1 MEREQRKL
9 SAIMS
14 LDMVGY
20 SRMIELDESGTLS
33 RYRNITEQI
42 IIPSIDAHN
51 GRIFKTIG
59 DGIMA
64 EFNSAVDSVEC
75 GIEIQKLSIEK
86 SNTENA
92 DSQISFRIGINL
104 GDVIISGDDILG
116 DGVNIASRVESLAE
130 PGQVLIS
137 GSTYEQINGKLNIN
151 IVDCGLKQVKN
162 INRAIHIYSINP
174 EASIDTST
182 KLGAIVDKGSLPV
195 IAVLPFQNMSRVD
208 EDEYFADGLTEDII
222 TALSRFREILVIA
235 RNSTF
240 RYKGKSVD
248 ISEVGR
254 ELNASYVLEGSIRRS
269 ASRARI
275 TAQLIKVSDGTH
287 VWADKY
293 DRELED
299 IFDVQDELT
308 QTIAAAL
315 GVRLQDAVR
324 EIAMRKSHADLNAYD
339 CVLRSRRYTQTL
351 NPEEH
356 SMSRDLLERAI
367 TLDPGYADAFAMLSN
382 VYLAEYRFDANPRPN
397 PIERSMEMAE
407 KATELDPQNAYARCW
422 LAICHFFLHENEAF
436 IKEAQRAL
444 SLNPN
449 DPEILAEIGHYYCF
463 MGEFERGV
471 ELTRKAIILNP
482 LHPGW
487 YYFSFARK
495 HFADGDYA
503 AAVTDIR
510 KANLPKFYWSWLIKA
525 AALGL
530 MQEKDA
536 AKDAVDMLNKLVPRF
551 SAQKELY
558 KWNTQKEE
566 IKQYIQGLEM
576 AGYQE
581 QATLESKTK

>member
-1 MEREQRKL
+1 VEREQRKL

-20 SRMIELDESGTLS
+20 SRMMELDESGTLS
-33 RYRNITEQI
+33 RYREITEQI
-42 IIPSIDAHN
+42 ISPTVAAHH
-51 GRIFKTIG
+51 GRIFKNIG
-59 DGIMA
+59 DGILA

-86 SNTENA
+86 SNSAKT
-92 DSQISFRIGINL
+92 DLQISFRIGINL
-104 GDVIISGDDILG
+104 GDVVISGEDILG
-116 DGVNIASRVESLAE
+116 DGVNIAARVESLAE

-137 GSTYEQINGKLNIN
+137 GSTFEQVNGKLDIH
-151 IVDCGLKQVKN
+151 ISDCGFKRVKN
-162 INRAIHIYSINP
+162 INRAIHVYSIDPKTNM
-174 EASIDTST
+174 DTSA
-182 KLGAIVDKGSLPV
+182 KLGAIVDKGSLPI
-195 IAVLPFQNMSRVD
+195 IAVLPFQNMSRIE

-222 TALSRFREILVIA
+222 TALSQFRELLVIA

-240 RYKGKSVD
+240 QYKGKSVD
-248 ISEVGR
+248 VSKVGR
-254 ELNASYVLEGSIRRS
+254 ELNASYVLEGSLRRS
-269 ASRARI
+269 ANRARI

-287 VWADKY
+287 VWANKY

-324 EIAMRKSHADLNAYD
+324 EIAMRKNHADLNAYD

-356 SMSRDLLERAI
+356 SMARDLLEKAVI
-367 TLDPGYADAFAMLSN
+367 LDPGYADAFAMLSN
-382 VYLAEYRFDANPRPN
+382 VYLAEYRFDANPRPK

-422 LAICHFFLHENEAF
+422 LAICNFFLRENETF

-449 DPEILAEIGHYYCF
+449 DPEIMAEVGHYYCF

-471 ELTRKAIILNP
+471 ELTRKAIVLNP

-503 AAVTDIR
+503 AAVTDVR
-510 KANLPKFYWSWLIKA
+510 KINLPNFYWSWLIKA

-530 MQEKDA
+530 MGEKEA
-536 AKDAVDMLNKLVPRF
+536 GKDAVDRLNTLVPGF

-558 KWNTQKEE
+558 KWNTQKEDVD
-566 IKQYIQGLEM
+566 QFMLGLEN

-581 QATLESKTK
+581 PTVHDEL

>member
-1 MEREQRKL
+1 LEREQRKL

-20 SRMIELDESGTLS
+20 SRMIEADESGTLS
-33 RYRNITEQI
+33 RYKEITEQI
-42 IIPSIDAHN
+42 IVPSIGAHN

-75 GIEIQKLSIEK
+75 GIEIQKLTIEK
-86 SNTENA
+86 SNFA
-92 DSQISFRIGINL
+92 KDDQQISFRIGINL
-104 GDVIISGDDILG
+104 GDVIISGEDILG
-116 DGVNIASRVESLAE
+116 DGVNIASRVESLAQ

-137 GSTYEQINGKLNIN
+137 GSTFEQVNGKLDIHM
-151 IVDCGLKQVKN
+151 VDCGLKQVKN
-162 INRAIHIYSINP
+162 INRSIHVYSIDP
-174 EASIDTST
+174 TISLHTSA

-222 TALSRFREILVIA
+222 TALSRFRELLVIA

-240 RYKGKSVD
+240 RYKGQSVD
-248 ISEVGR
+248 VSEIGR

-269 ASRARI
+269 ANRARI
-275 TAQLIKVSDGTH
+275 TAQLIKVADGTH

-356 SMSRDLLERAI
+356 SMSRDLLEKAI

-397 PIERSMEMAE
+397 SVERSMEMAE
-407 KATELDPQNAYARCW
+407 KAT
-422 LAICHFFLHENEAF
+422 
-436 IKEAQRAL
+436 
-444 SLNPN
+444 
-449 DPEILAEIGHYYCF
+449 
-463 MGEFERGV
+463 
-471 ELTRKAIILNP
+471 
-482 LHPGW
+482 
-487 YYFSFARK
+487 
-495 HFADGDYA
+495 
-503 AAVTDIR
+503 
-510 KANLPKFYWSWLIKA
+510 
-525 AALGL
+525 
-530 MQEKDA
+530 
-536 AKDAVDMLNKLVPRF
+536 
-551 SAQKELY
+551 
-558 KWNTQKEE
+558 
-566 IKQYIQGLEM
+566 
-576 AGYQE
+576 
-581 QATLESKTK
+581 